1 MLIEHEVEIDV
12 PIGSLETVMLDRFA
26 DAERLG
32 TPVYR
37 HGEELRSKVGLE
49 GPIAKEVVLNL
60 GHPKITNSGLAIP
73 ITWRATGAGLLF
85 PRLTGEIEISRRS
98 VDKSNM
104 RIQASYDPPFG
115 WIGDVLDRLL
125 LERIA
130 QLTVSD
136 WLERVAASL
145 ELDLGG
151 AHVAGD
157 RDRQLHNRSDAD
169 HRPDGG
175 VSP

>member
-1 MLIEHEVEIDV
+1 MLIEHEVEIDI
-12 PIGSLETVMLDRFA
+12 PIGSLETVVLDRFA
-26 DAERLG
+26 DAESLG
-32 TPVYR
+32 TSVYR
-37 HGEELRSKVGLE
+37 KGEELRSKVGPD

-60 GHPKITNSGLAIP
+60 GRPKITNSGLAIP

-85 PRLTGEIEISRRS
+85 PRLTGEIEISRRT
-98 VDKSNM
+98 VDKSVL

-136 WLERVAASL
+136 WLERVATSL
-145 ELDLGG
+145 ESGLSG
-151 AHVAGD
+151 AKVISD
-157 RDRQLHNRSDAD
+157 RDRDLHD
-169 HRPDGG
+169 RPDTNH
-175 VSP
+175 

>member
-1 MLIEHEVEIDV
+1 MLIEHAVEIDV
-12 PIGSLETVMLDRFA
+12 PIGSLEGVVLDRFA
-26 DAERLG
+26 DAESLG
-32 TPVYR
+32 TSVYR
-37 HGEELRSKVGLE
+37 KGEGLRSKVGLD

-60 GHPKITNSGLAIP
+60 GHPKITRSGLAIP

-85 PRLTGEIEISRRS
+85 PRLSGEIEISRRS
-98 VDKSNM
+98 VDKSIM

-130 QLTVSD
+130 QLTVAD

-145 ELDLGG
+145 ESGLGG
-151 AHVAGD
+151 ANVVRD
-157 RDRQLHNRSDAD
+157 RDRDLHNRPDTNHRSD
-169 HRPDGG
+169 RG

>member
-1 MLIEHEVEIDV
+1 MLIQHEVAV
-12 PIGSLETVMLDRFA
+12 NLPIGSLEAVVLDRFA
-26 DAERLG
+26 DAESLG

-37 HGEELRSKVGLE
+37 KGEELRSKIGLD
-49 GPIAKEVVLNL
+49 GPIAKEVVLSL

-73 ITWRATGAGLLF
+73 VTWRATGAGLLF
-85 PRLTGEIEISRRS
+85 PRLTGEIEISRGS
-98 VDKSNM
+98 VDKSRM

-130 QLTVSD
+130 QITVAD

-145 ELDLGG
+145 ESAPRSEL
-151 AHVAGD
+151 VV
-157 RDRQLHNRSDAD
+157 HNRDGDLDDRAD
-169 HRPDGG
+169 PDH
-175 VSP
+175 

>member
-1 MLIEHEVEIDV
+1 MLIEHEVEV
-12 PIGSLETVMLDRFA
+12 NLPIGSLEAVVLDRFA
-26 DAERLG
+26 DAESLG

-37 HGEELRSKVGLE
+37 KGEELRSKIGID

-73 ITWRATGAGLLF
+73 VTWRATGAGLLF

-98 VDKSNM
+98 VDKSRM

-130 QLTVSD
+130 QITVTD
-136 WLERVAASL
+136 WLERVAGSL
-145 ELDLGG
+145 ESALSRTR
-151 AHVAGD
+151 VAVRD
-157 RDRQLHNRSDAD
+157 RDGDLDDRAD
-169 HRPDGG
+169 PDH
-175 VSP
+175 